1 MDAETSIA
9 RANERIKK
17 STEEAFRET
26 VQGYDSVM
34 LENSGINLQNG
45 TAKYALCPVWLLN
58 TKWNGTQYTFAMN
71 GQTGKLVG
79 DLPVDKGAYRRY
91 LFGAMALGA
100 VAVYALQYLLW
111 LL

>member
-1 MDAETSIA
+1 
-9 RANERIKK
+9 
-17 STEEAFRET
+17 
-26 VQGYDSVM
+26 
-34 LENSGINLQNG
+34 
-45 TAKYALCPVWLLN
+45 
-58 TKWNGTQYTFAMN
+58 MN